1 MPSGKEKERHS
12 KVSKDGIDSWHPN
25 CQMLQLEEWN
35 KNTSESSTTRLL
47 VKLLLSYQSTYFV
60 QKIY

>member
-35 KNTSESSTTRLL
+35 KNTSESSTTRIL
-47 VKLLLSYQSTYFV
+47 VKP
-60 QKIY
+60 